1 MATQRLN
8 EMIAN
13 YGDVIPRRD
22 FEGLEKKF
30 AEFSENTE
38 TMKKDLSTLQAEH
51 NALLEVHNQVL
62 KQRDEF
68 YTECETLRRSSTPR

>member
-1 MATQRLN
+1 
-8 EMIAN
+8 MIAN

-30 AEFSENTE
+30 NEFMEQSEV
-38 TMKKDLSTLQAEH
+38 MKKDMSTLQAEH
-51 NALLEVHNQVL
+51 TALLDVHSQVV

>member
-1 MATQRLN
+1 
-8 EMIAN
+8 MIAN

-22 FEGLEKKF
+22 FEGLEKKNV
-30 AEFSENTE
+30 ELTE
-38 TMKKDLSTLQAEH
+38 KMTVMEKDFSTLKQEH
-51 NALLEVHNQVL
+51 DALLEVHKQVI